1 MKTIAKTLIKQSQKT
16 KKKAISYIL
25 AAALIL
31 QAGNLFAN
39 NSFPRTNENKDANV
53 TCCVSLIPTTPAE
66 ATFDDVIPLNNVAAL
81 APIIPAEAD
90 FTDTTPE
97 TTYSLNDLAP
107 VAPTSADFDDDI
119 YAPVVDLAMLAPETP
134 VEADFE

>member
-16 KKKAISYIL
+16 KMKAISYIL
-25 AAALIL
+25 TAALIL

-53 TCCVSLIPTTPAE
+53 TCCVLLIPTTPAE
-66 ATFDDVIPLNNVAAL
+66 ATFDDVTPSYNVAAL
-81 APIIPAEAD
+81 APVTPAEAD
-90 FTDTTPE
+90 FSDTAPE
-97 TTYSLNDLAP
+97 TTYSLKDLAP
-107 VAPTSADFDDDI
+107 VVPTTADFDDDI
-119 YAPVVDLAMLAPETP
+119 YALLVDLAKLAPETP